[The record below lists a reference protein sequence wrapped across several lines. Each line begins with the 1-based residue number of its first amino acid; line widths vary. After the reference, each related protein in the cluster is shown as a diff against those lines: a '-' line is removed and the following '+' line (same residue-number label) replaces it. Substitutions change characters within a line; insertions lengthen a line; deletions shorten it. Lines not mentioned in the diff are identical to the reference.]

1 MAGDQISY
9 RPTVFKLKGEQHQ
22 FVKVRVN
29 SARTGLAPLIA
40 LADGYRIS
48 PVFLDVGFRGQLS
61 TREGSL
67 TYHNPTTRT
76 INITDDSGKPFP
88 LDSHVWMDLQ
98 TASEI

>member
-48 PVFLDVGFRGQLS
+48 PVFLDVTLLQCVFGEKEIGGR
-61 TREGSL
+61 
-67 TYHNPTTRT
+67 P
-76 INITDDSGKPFP
+76 
-88 LDSHVWMDLQ
+88 DL
-98 TASEI
+98 